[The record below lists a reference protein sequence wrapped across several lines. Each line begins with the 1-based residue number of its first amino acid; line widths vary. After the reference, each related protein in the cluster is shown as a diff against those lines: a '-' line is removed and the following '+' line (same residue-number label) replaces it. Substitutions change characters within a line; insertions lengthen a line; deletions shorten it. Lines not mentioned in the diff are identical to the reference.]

1 MVKRDNN
8 KIIYAVKLNI
18 NGYWKY
24 VLTDN
29 YFPFITNQNGKL
41 NFCFGSSFQK
51 ELWVSLFEKA
61 WAKVNGC
68 YARIGAGGYCGEAFD
83 VLTDSYTEL
92 IYIKVY
98 VDKRDELWEKLKIE
112 KQNNYV
118 MCAGSKRFGLF
129 DNTGLIS
136 NHAYTLMNLYE
147 L

>member
-1 MVKRDNN
+1 M
-8 KIIYAVKLNI
+8 
-18 NGYWKY
+18 
-24 VLTDN
+24 
-29 YFPFITNQNGKL
+29 
-41 NFCFGSSFQK
+41 
-51 ELWVSLFEKA
+51 
-61 WAKVNGC
+61 
-68 YARIGAGGYCGEAFD
+68 
-83 VLTDSYTEL
+83 TDSYTEL

-147 L
+147 LKEEGLKLVKLRNPWGEKEFIGDWSDKSSKWTDEIKKKVGFLEDKDDGIFYMSYDDFIKNYEILEI